1 LKLSGR
7 VALVTGSTR
16 GIGRAIAESLAK
28 EGALVVVNSRDQQQ
42 ADEAASELGQ
52 GAVGVGADLA
62 APDGVELLFKAVE
75 SQFERIDILVNNA
88 GIPMVRDSLELSLAD
103 WQRTLDINLTA
114 PFLCAQRAGR
124 AMLAQGGGNI
134 VNIASL
140 TAFAPFPKRL
150 AYATTKA
157 GLVMMTRILA
167 AEWAPT
173 VRVNAVAPG
182 FIKTGLVMGL
192 AAEGKVDLSA
202 LEARTPQRR
211 LGSAQD
217 VANACLFLV
226 SDEAAFITGETL
238 VTDGGWLA
246 YGFV

>member
-1 LKLSGR
+1 LKLKDR
-7 VALVTGSTR
+7 VAVVTGSTH
-16 GIGRAIAESLAK
+16 GIGQAIASIFAR
-28 EGALVVVNSRDQQQ
+28 EGATVVVNSRRQD
-42 ADEAASELGQ
+42 AAESAAEKLGQ
-52 GAVGVGADLA
+52 GAIGVGADVSEPA
-62 APDGVELLFKAVE
+62 GVDSLFDAVE
-75 SQFERIDILVNNA
+75 GRFDRIDILVNNA
-88 GIPMVRDSLELSLAD
+88 GMPMVRDSAELSLEE
-103 WQRTLDINLTA
+103 WRRTLDLNLTA

-124 AMLAQGGGNI
+124 TMLAKGGGNI

-182 FIKTGLVMGL
+182 FIKTGLVLGL
-192 AAEGKVDLSA
+192 ASEGKVDLQA
-202 LEARTPQRR
+202 LEGRTPQRR
-211 LGSAQD
+211 LGSPED

-226 SDEAAFITGETL
+226 SDEANFITGETL
-238 VTDGGWLA
+238 VTDGGWLS

>member
-1 LKLSGR
+1 M
-7 VALVTGSTR
+7 
-16 GIGRAIAESLAK
+16 LAK
-28 EGALVVVNSRDQQQ
+28 
-42 ADEAASELGQ
+42 
-52 GAVGVGADLA
+52 
-62 APDGVELLFKAVE
+62 
-75 SQFERIDILVNNA
+75 
-88 GIPMVRDSLELSLAD
+88 
-103 WQRTLDINLTA
+103 
-114 PFLCAQRAGR
+114 
-124 AMLAQGGGNI
+124 GGGNI

-202 LEARTPQRR
+202 LEGRTPQRR

>member
-1 LKLSGR
+1 VKLQDR
-7 VALVTGSTR
+7 VAVVTGSTR
-16 GIGRAIAESLAK
+16 GIGHAIASAMAR
-28 EGALVVVNSRDQQQ
+28 EGARVVINSRRQDAAESA
-42 ADEAASELGQ
+42 ADELGH
-52 GAVGVGADLA
+52 GAIGIGADLA
-62 APDGVELLFKAVE
+62 DPAGVDALFDAVE
-75 SQFERIDILVNNA
+75 SRLERIDILVNNA
-88 GIPMVRDSLELSLAD
+88 GIPMVRESVELSLED
-103 WQRTLDINLTA
+103 WRTTLDINLTA
-114 PFLCAQRAGR
+114 PLLCAQRAGR
-124 AMLAQGGGNI
+124 SMLARGGGNI
-134 VNIASL
+134 VNIASV

-182 FIKTGLVMGL
+182 FIRTDLVLGL
-192 AAEGKVDLSA
+192 ASEGKVDLKA
-202 LEARTPQRR
+202 LEGRTPQRR
-211 LGSAQD
+211 LGSPED

-238 VTDGGWLA
+238 VSDGGWLS

>member
-1 LKLSGR
+1 MKLEDR
-7 VALVTGSTR
+7 VAVVTGSTR
-16 GIGRAIAESLAK
+16 GIGHAIAAAFAR
-28 EGALVVVNSRDQQQ
+28 EGARVVINSRRQDA
-42 ADEAASELGQ
+42 ADRTAAKLGQ
-52 GAVGVGADLA
+52 GAVGIGADLA
-62 APDGVELLFKAVE
+62 DAAGVDALFDAVE
-75 SQFERIDILVNNA
+75 TRFGRIDILVNNA
-88 GIPMVRDSLELSLAD
+88 GIPMVRDSAELSLED

-124 AMLAQGGGNI
+124 SMLAKGGGNI

-157 GLVMMTRILA
+157 GLVMLTRLLA

-182 FIKTGLVMGL
+182 FIKTDLVLGL
-192 AAEGKVDLSA
+192 ASEGKVDLKA
-202 LEARTPQRR
+202 LEGRTPQRR
-211 LGSAQD
+211 LGSPED

-238 VTDGGWLA
+238 VSDGGWLA

>member
-1 LKLSGR
+1 M
-7 VALVTGSTR
+7 VTGSTR

-28 EGALVVVNSRDQQQ
+28 EGALVIVNSRHQKE
-42 ADEAASELGQ
+42 ADEAALELGG
-52 GAVGVGADLA
+52 GAVGIGADLA
-62 APDGVELLFKAVE
+62 APAGVEALFDAVE
-75 SQFERIDILVNNA
+75 SRFERVDILVNNA
-88 GIPMVRDSLELSLAD
+88 GIPMVRDSAELSLAD

-124 AMLAQGGGNI
+124 DMLAKGGGNI
-134 VNIASL
+134 VNIASV

-192 AAEGKVDLSA
+192 AAEGKVDLKE
-202 LEARTPQRR
+202 LEGRTPQRR

-217 VANACLFLV
+217 VASACLFLV
-226 SDEAAFITGETL
+226 SDEAGFITGETL